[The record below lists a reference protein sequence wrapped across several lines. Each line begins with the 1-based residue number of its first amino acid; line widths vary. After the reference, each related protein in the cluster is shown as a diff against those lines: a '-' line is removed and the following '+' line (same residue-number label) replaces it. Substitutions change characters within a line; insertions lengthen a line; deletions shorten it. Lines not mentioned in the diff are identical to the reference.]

1 MKQRKQINNF
11 YFLKSSSSGDELW
24 TETWGRFDDLE
35 ISRIHYLLFTASIEE
50 ARYLIEESLALY

>member
-11 YFLKSSSSGDELW
+11 YFLKSSPSGDDLW
-24 TETWGRFDDLE
+24 TETWGRFDGLE
-35 ISRIHYLLFTASIEE
+35 ISRIHYLLCADSIEE